1 MPLYTLCLLFF
12 SDPLLHLYPAAF
24 FYLLVV
30 MLINT
35 MAPAIS
41 LYVMYRR
48 GVIDDLDIRSRG
60 QRPLPFLVVLAY
72 YLLTWFVVSGGD
84 NATFVPH
91 IYLGL
96 VVALIAAIGGAVII
110 TRVFKLSMHGMGTGG
125 CLGALVGV
133 QCLHFS
139 PTVSLN
145 MGLILLCGLVGWS
158 RIALGVHTHKEVY
171 AGTLYGFVVVFGVL
185 LGMSTFDPI

>member
-1 MPLYTLCLLFF
+1 MPLYTLGLLFF
-12 SDPLLHLYPAAF
+12 SDPLLHLHPAAF
-24 FYLLVV
+24 IYLLVV

-35 MAPAIS
+35 IAPAIS

-72 YLLTWFVVSGGD
+72 YVLTWFVVSGGD
-84 NATFVPH
+84 NATFMPH
-91 IYLGL
+91 AYLGL
-96 VVALIAAIGGAVII
+96 LLGLIAAIGGAIVI
-110 TRVFKLSMHGMGTGG
+110 TCAFKLSMHGMGTGG

-139 PTVSLN
+139 PSVTLN

-158 RIALGVHTHKEVY
+158 RIALGVHSHREVY
-171 AGTLYGFVVVFGVL
+171 AGTVYGFVVVSGVL
-185 LGMSTFDPI
+185 LGLGQF